1 MSTELI
7 HRLYAALNRRDA
19 EAMAACYTDDAYFR
33 DPVFELPN
41 AGVRDMWRMLAARG
55 KDLSVDVSGV
65 ASDGK
70 TGKAHWDATYTFSQ
84 TGRKVLNRIDAAFEF
99 RDGLICR
106 HIDTFDLWRWSS
118 QALGVPGRLLGWTP
132 FLQAK
137 IRRNAAAGLAAF
149 VAKSR

>member
-1 MSTELI
+1 MSAELI
-7 HRLYAALNRRDA
+7 HRLYAALGKRDA

-55 KDLSVDVSGV
+55 KDLAVEVSGV
-65 ASDGK
+65 SSDGA
-70 TGKAHWDATYTFSQ
+70 TGKAHWDASYTFSQ
-84 TGRKVLNRIDAAFEF
+84 TGRKVLNRIDAAFKF
-99 RDGLICR
+99 RDGLICH
-106 HIDTFDLWRWSS
+106 HIDTFDLWRWSR
-118 QALGVPGRLLGWTP
+118 QALGVPGVLLGWSP

-149 VAKSR
+149 TAKSR